1 MCLFCD
7 FERCQG
13 LHQVPIVAGSSKFM
27 QIVKSFFVLRTQ
39 DAPNFG
45 GTNKAG
51 YDRQSGHSG
60 NTWTCENETVGVKV
74 NKNPEANRFE

>member
-1 MCLFCD
+1 M
-7 FERCQG
+7 
-13 LHQVPIVAGSSKFM
+13 PPKF
-27 QIVKSFFVLRTQ
+27 
-39 DAPNFG
+39 A